1 MIDMKTVH
9 CFLLG
14 IFLAATAAAQP
25 IYETQDKD
33 GPVFSDLPSQGRDVP
48 SPGATELALPPI
60 NVSDPPPAAPPAESA
75 PAPTAAPY
83 QSLSISQPAGG
94 GTIHS
99 NTGQFTV
106 QVALDPALRVARG
119 DVLVVSLDGQEL
131 TAKRTTTH
139 FDISPAEWQ
148 MAAVDSVEHQLQ
160 IAVVDRSGVVLIGSE
175 PVRFYAHRATRGR

>member
-1 MIDMKTVH
+1 MKTVH

-83 QSLSISQPAGG
+83 QSLSISQRM
-94 GTIHS
+94 GTTPSEYRKRSLSSVDCEALPEGAEEHS
-99 NTGQFTV
+99 ES
-106 QVALDPALRVARG
+106 D
-119 DVLVVSLDGQEL
+119 
-131 TAKRTTTH
+131 H
-139 FDISPAEWQ
+139 
-148 MAAVDSVEHQLQ
+148 
-160 IAVVDRSGVVLIGSE
+160 GV
-175 PVRFYAHRATRGR
+175 